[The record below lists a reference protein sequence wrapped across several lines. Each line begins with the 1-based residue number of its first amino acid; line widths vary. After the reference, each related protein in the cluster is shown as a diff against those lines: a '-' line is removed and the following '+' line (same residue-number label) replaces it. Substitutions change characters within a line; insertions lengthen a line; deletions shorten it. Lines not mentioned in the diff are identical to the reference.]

1 MSVENCFLWEREG
14 CLGEYSFFRR
24 GLRLIS
30 LLYFFFFLIRN
41 GKYLDDLG
49 LYQAFNLTNMI
60 IYVTLFLCKKIRD
73 SRVFK
78 FLDSSKHAS
87 LELKIVINLRG
98 RIFNQRYLVISNR
111 QSEDRKACTKI
122 TSVKKKLTREFPFS
136 S

>member
-1 MSVENCFLWEREG
+1 M
-14 CLGEYSFFRR
+14 
-24 GLRLIS
+24 
-30 LLYFFFFLIRN
+30 
-41 GKYLDDLG
+41 DDLR

-98 RIFNQRYLVISNR
+98 RIFNQRYLVISIR

>member
-14 CLGEYSFFRR
+14 CLREYSFFRR

-49 LYQAFNLTNMI
+49 LYEAFNLTNMI

-98 RIFNQRYLVISNR
+98 RIFNQRYLVI
-111 QSEDRKACTKI
+111 
-122 TSVKKKLTREFPFS
+122 
-136 S
+136 

>member
-1 MSVENCFLWEREG
+1 M
-14 CLGEYSFFRR
+14 
-24 GLRLIS
+24 
-30 LLYFFFFLIRN
+30 
-41 GKYLDDLG
+41 DDLG

-60 IYVTLFLCKKIRD
+60 IYATLFLCKKIRD

-78 FLDSSKHAS
+78 FLDSSKHTS

-98 RIFNQRYLVISNR
+98 RIFNQRYLIISNR